1 MGLKATIKRIIG
13 FLGKCMYIK
22 TLLFKD
28 KARSTL
34 QSFSPKPIGTC
45 CTKNTLNLKYDLQ
58 IIIPCY
64 NVEKWV
70 KQCLESVLNQQTK
83 YNVLVS
89 IVNDGSTD
97 GTEDII
103 RSVMTQ
109 YKFPEVIGGGYTLE
123 LKTQKNRGF
132 SGARNA
138 ALKGIKGTYVMFL
151 DSDDVIIDGAI
162 DKMLDVAFEENAEI
176 LQGGWYEFNEAG
188 DREERRINK
197 LSGFP
202 WGKLYKSNVM
212 EYFQFPED
220 FWFEDTPLSFI

>member
-1 MGLKATIKRIIG
+1 
-13 FLGKCMYIK
+13 
-22 TLLFKD
+22 
-28 KARSTL
+28 
-34 QSFSPKPIGTC
+34 
-45 CTKNTLNLKYDLQ
+45 
-58 IIIPCY
+58 
-64 NVEKWV
+64 
-70 KQCLESVLNQQTK
+70 
-83 YNVLVS
+83 
-89 IVNDGSTD
+89 
-97 GTEDII
+97 
-103 RSVMTQ
+103 
-109 YKFPEVIGGGYTLE
+109 
-123 LKTQKNRGF
+123 
-132 SGARNA
+132 
-138 ALKGIKGTYVMFL
+138 MFL